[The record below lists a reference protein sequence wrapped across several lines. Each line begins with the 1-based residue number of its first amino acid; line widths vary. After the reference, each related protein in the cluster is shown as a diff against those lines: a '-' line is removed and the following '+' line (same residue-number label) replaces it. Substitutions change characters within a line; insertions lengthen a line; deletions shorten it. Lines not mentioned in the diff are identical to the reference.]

1 MPVQEEEEEEEA
13 KEEDEEEKEARP
25 CPRAAVERA
34 ASPLALSD
42 DTGSTAMSLSELE
55 KYSATALC
63 NSVAASS
70 CPRQAFFMNAA
81 TCSSY
86 FFFFIFL
93 GGKREGEKRK
103 TSLRFRAT
111 PLLFSCQI
119 PAHIVFNTGDD
130 VFERSDDEDEAGAR
144 QFRARWGRK
153 EPEQVLKEGRKKT
166 LLCLSLFL
174 SLSPFSL
181 LLTV

>member
-1 MPVQEEEEEEEA
+1 MKIEKRTLGVRAGCAAASTTSTPPPIGERQLRFMPVQEEEEEEEA

-86 FFFFIFL
+86 FFFFID
-93 GGKREGEKRK
+93 
-103 TSLRFRAT
+103 
-111 PLLFSCQI
+111 P
-119 PAHIVFNTGDD
+119 
-130 VFERSDDEDEAGAR
+130 
-144 QFRARWGRK
+144 
-153 EPEQVLKEGRKKT
+153 
-166 LLCLSLFL
+166 
-174 SLSPFSL
+174 
-181 LLTV
+181 